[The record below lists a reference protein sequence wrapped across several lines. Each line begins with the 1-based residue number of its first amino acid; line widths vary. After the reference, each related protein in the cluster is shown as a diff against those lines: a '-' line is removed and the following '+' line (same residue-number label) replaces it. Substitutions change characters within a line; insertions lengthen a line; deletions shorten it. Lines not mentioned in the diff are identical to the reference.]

1 MGPKRKMT
9 SKITLAAAGS
19 AIVLAAVWLLFAQAA
34 RQTDV
39 KRAAAHAQFR
49 PTGEPQ
55 LISVEPMPM
64 AEGDTCV
71 WEPASART
79 TLTAELMREGEDASS
94 ASAVPMDKR
103 PIESDRAPAR
113 VIHDPNPS
121 FSSLTVDPD
130 TNMLVVTDENLF
142 QVL

>member
-1 MGPKRKMT
+1 MGPKRRIRT
-9 SKITLAAAGS
+9 TITLAAGASGLL
-19 AIVLAAVWLLFAQAA
+19 LAAVWLLLAHSV
-34 RQTDV
+34 RPVDIP
-39 KRAAAHAQFR
+39 RAGLR

-55 LISVEPMPM
+55 LISVEPIPM

-71 WEPASART
+71 WEPASAHT
-79 TLTAELMREGEDASS
+79 TLTSALSSEPMREGDNTSS
-94 ASAVPMDKR
+94 ASAVPLEKR

-121 FSSLTVDPD
+121 FSSLAVDPD

-142 QVL
+142 